1 MSVTTLGLIPARG
14 GSKGIPGKNV
24 RPLFGKPLIAYTIEA
39 AARARCISR
48 IVVSTDDPAV
58 AQTASVWGAE
68 APFIRPAELGLDT
81 TPMLP
86 VMQHAVRS
94 LEAGGSYYDLI
105 CLLQPTSPMRTPDD
119 IDACI
124 DLLQDT
130 GADTVISVLPVPDRH
145 NPHWVFEPDGAGGL
159 RLSTG
164 EATPIPRRQDLPP
177 AWHREGSIYVVRRD
191 VLMDRNTLYGSKI
204 AGYVM
209 DAARSVNIDEPADWD
224 AAVSLMAR
232 FQTS

>member
-1 MSVTTLGLIPARG
+1 VTTLALIPARG

-39 AARARCISR
+39 AARAQRISR

-58 AQTASVWGAE
+58 AQASTVWGAE
-68 APFIRPAELGLDT
+68 VPFMRPAELGADT

-86 VMQHAVRS
+86 VMQHAVRT
-94 LEAGGSYYDLI
+94 LEESGSRYDLV
-105 CLLQPTSPMRTPDD
+105 CLLQPTSPMRHPDD

-124 DLLQDT
+124 GLLQEQN
-130 GADTVISVLPVPDRH
+130 ADTVISVLPVPEKH
-145 NPHWVFEPDGAGGL
+145 NPHWVFESDGAGGL

-164 EATPIPRRQDLPP
+164 EATPIPRRQELPP
-177 AWHREGSIYVVRRD
+177 AYHREGSIYIVRRD
-191 VLMDRNTLYGSKI
+191 VLMNSNTLYGSKI
-204 AGYVM
+204 VGYVM

-224 AAVSLMAR
+224 AAVSLMSR
-232 FQTS
+232 SQTS

>member
-1 MSVTTLGLIPARG
+1 MTTLGLIPARG

-39 AARARCISR
+39 AAQAQRISR

-58 AQTASVWGAE
+58 AQAASVWGAE
-68 APFIRPAELGLDT
+68 VPFIRPAELGADT

-86 VMQHAVRS
+86 VMQHAVRT
-94 LEAGGSYYDLI
+94 LEERGSRYDLI

-119 IDACI
+119 IDTCI
-124 DLLQDT
+124 GLLQDT
-130 GADTVISVLPVPDRH
+130 GADTVISVLPVPEKH

-164 EATPIPRRQDLPP
+164 EATPIPRRQELPP
-177 AWHREGSIYVVRRD
+177 AYHREGSIYVVRRD
-191 VLMDRNTLYGSKI
+191 VLMNRNTLYGTKI
-204 AGYVM
+204 VGYVM

-232 FQTS
+232 SQTS

>member
-1 MSVTTLGLIPARG
+1 MTTLGLIPARG

-39 AARARCISR
+39 AARAQRISR
-48 IVVSTDDPAV
+48 IIVSTDDAEV

-68 APFIRPAELGLDT
+68 VPFMRPAELGADT

-86 VMQHAVRS
+86 VMQHAVRT
-94 LEAGGSYYDLI
+94 LEESGSRYDLV

-124 DLLQDT
+124 GLLQDT
-130 GADTVISVLPVPDRH
+130 GADTVISVLPVPEKH
-145 NPHWVFEPDGAGGL
+145 NPHWVFEADGAGGL

-164 EATPIPRRQDLPP
+164 EATPIPRRQELPP
-177 AWHREGSIYVVRRD
+177 AYHREGSIYVVRRD
-191 VLMDRNTLYGSKI
+191 VLMHQNTLYGTKI
-204 AGYVM
+204 VGYVM

-224 AAVSLMAR
+224 AAVSLMSR
-232 FQTS
+232 LQTS